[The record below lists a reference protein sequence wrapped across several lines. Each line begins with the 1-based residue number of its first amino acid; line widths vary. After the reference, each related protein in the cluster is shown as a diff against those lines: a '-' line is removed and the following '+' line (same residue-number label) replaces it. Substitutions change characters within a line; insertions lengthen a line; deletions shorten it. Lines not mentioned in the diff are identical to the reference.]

1 MILPT
6 TSVTAR
12 RYLAGRMRVR
22 DQFNITH
29 LYPAP
34 HLIHRGA
41 FLVHH
46 RTPLTCFICAIHA
59 YTRNS

>member
-1 MILPT
+1 
-6 TSVTAR
+6 
-12 RYLAGRMRVR
+12 MRVR

-41 FLVHH
+41 FLVHF